1 MAMLDGKPH
10 KYGANF
16 QREAFGRKAGAG
28 DKNESA
34 RGGGTDRTDTK
45 IKTPPAEHGEATTQ
59 ITHHAD
65 GSHTAVH
72 SDGETSEHPHLG
84 HLAMTLHAKHL
95 GGDGAHIHAHGG
107 MHDGGAGMEGAEPH
121 HTVTTHHVGA
131 DGVVEGPHHHA
142 SMDEAN
148 SHLAGMIGQD
158 GEGGERLEEQGI
170 HEGGADL
177 ALAHGDSNRMNLY

>member
-10 KYGANF
+10 KYGANM
-16 QREAFGRKAGAG
+16 QRESFGRKA
-28 DKNESA
+28 NES
-34 RGGGTDRTDTK
+34 GNGKDRTDTK

-65 GSHTAVH
+65 GTHTAVH

-84 HLAMTLHAKHL
+84 HLAMALHSKHL

-107 MHDGGAGMEGAEPH
+107 MGGEEGA
-121 HTVTTHHVGA
+121 VTTHHVGA

-148 SHLAGMIGQD
+148 SHLASMIGQD

-177 ALAHGDSNRMNLY
+177 ALAHGDKNRMNLY